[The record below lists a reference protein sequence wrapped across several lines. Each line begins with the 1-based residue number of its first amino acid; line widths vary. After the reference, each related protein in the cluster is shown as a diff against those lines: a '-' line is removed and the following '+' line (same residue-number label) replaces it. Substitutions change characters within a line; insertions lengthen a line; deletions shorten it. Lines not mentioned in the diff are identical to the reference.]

1 MSYEFYKFVHLI
13 SLLVLSVFST
23 YGFIFRLFSGELEGA
38 RRTLFIRFYMIALL
52 LFLVS
57 GFGLLAKLGIFSIAD
72 MPLAMWLK
80 IGVWFMLGFFPS
92 VIARGSLVVVKAS
105 GWVLIILIILNIY
118 LGSFWR
124 TF

>member
-1 MSYEFYKFVHLI
+1 
-13 SLLVLSVFST
+13 
-23 YGFIFRLFSGELEGA
+23 
-38 RRTLFIRFYMIALL
+38 MIALL

-57 GFGLLAKLGIFSIAD
+57 GFGLLAKLGIFSIED

-105 GWVLIILIILNIY
+105 GWALILLIILNIY